1 MELSYE
7 QERVARI
14 NAENA
19 KVKRVIKIIIGSLIG
34 VILFFGAFTIVSPQE
49 IGIVTR
55 AGALNR
61 SLSEGFHFKI
71 PFVEGVTKM
80 KIQEQKLTVDSQV
93 YSKDAQTVDT
103 KLTVNYQLKRESVEK
118 VFRETRNNYQDIIIN
133 PVMSPAIEEVFSK
146 FTAQELVERRS
157 ELPVAVKNAV
167 IERVGE
173 KGILIKGVEF
183 TFDFDDQ
190 YENAIRNKQVQEQQ
204 ALAQKNITAQEEEK
218 KKQEILKAE
227 ALAERTRLE
236 AVALQSAQG
245 DKVIAKIY
253 AEAALEA
260 AKKWNGALPQQMIPN
275 STLPFIQVGQK

>member
-1 MELSYE
+1 MESTYE
-7 QERVARI
+7 QQRRGDYA
-14 NAENA
+14 NFM
-19 KVKRVIKIIIGSLIG
+19 KVVKIIIASL
-34 VILFFGAFTIVSPQE
+34 FGAVIIFGGFTIVSPQE
-49 IGIVTR
+49 IGIITR

-61 SLSEGFHFKI
+61 SLSEGCHFKI
-71 PFVEGVTKM
+71 PLIEGVTKM

-103 KLTVNYQLKRESVEK
+103 KLTVNYQLKRSDVER
-118 VFRETRNNYQDIIIN
+118 VYRETKNNYQDIIIT
-133 PVMSPAIEEVFSK
+133 PVLSPAIEEVFSK
-146 FTAQELVERRS
+146 FTAQELVEKRS

-253 AEAALEA
+253 AEAAHEA
-260 AKKWNGALPQQMIPN
+260 AEKWNGALPQQMNPN

>member
-1 MELSYE
+1 MESTYDQQRRE
-7 QERVARI
+7 DYA
-14 NAENA
+14 NFM
-19 KVKRVIKIIIGSLIG
+19 KVVKIIIASL
-34 VILFFGAFTIVSPQE
+34 FGAVIIFGGFTIVSPQE
-49 IGIVTR
+49 IGIITR

-71 PFVEGVTKM
+71 PLIEGVTKM

-103 KLTVNYQLKRESVEK
+103 KLTVNYQLKRSDVER
-118 VFRETRNNYQDIIIN
+118 VYRETKNNYQDIIIT
-133 PVMSPAIEEVFSK
+133 PVLSPAIEEVFSK
-146 FTAQELVERRS
+146 FTAQELVEKRS

-204 ALAQKNITAQEEEK
+204 ALAQKNITAQEEER